1 MAGNDPDERLVYLAC
16 QHIFRDSNSQ
26 VRKLKTV
33 KGLIE
38 QNKTALADILREY
51 NVDRTSNVAKKL
63 LENRV
68 FDSTLEA
75 KIRFPELFDVSPTQ
89 SAEREASEAEAARD
103 EANTVQKISQR
114 ETTGEDAIV
123 PRATHQRETDVE
135 TEVHPASLN
144 SDRTPAVPSL
154 YPVYIHYRG
163 QHVVLTAIQRLLEE
177 GCFEFAQQDFPQI
190 LKEHGWDCTEAV
202 ELTQWTKL
210 FCRHSTR
217 LKENLTRPLDEVISL
232 LRELRHSAVH
242 RLRKT
247 AAGIERLAENAQI
260 FLEALNDSLRSEK
273 VMLLR
278 REIRS
283 TIEELK
289 RSKDLLE
296 GRLLV
301 QLKEIRIKR
310 SELDKWE
317 KEAKETMVFEDL
329 QNLRGIGEG
338 LEKLVEELNSRHTA
352 DPKEPI
358 EGKGKEKMMTVYQES
373 LDSEEEFLGAVVQG
387 NSSETD

>member
-135 TEVHPASLN
+135 TE
-144 SDRTPAVPSL
+144 
-154 YPVYIHYRG
+154 G
-163 QHVVLTAIQRLLEE
+163 
-177 GCFEFAQQDFPQI
+177 
-190 LKEHGWDCTEAV
+190 
-202 ELTQWTKL
+202 EL
-210 FCRHSTR
+210 
-217 LKENLTRPLDEVISL
+217 
-232 LRELRHSAVH
+232 
-242 RLRKT
+242 
-247 AAGIERLAENAQI
+247 
-260 FLEALNDSLRSEK
+260 
-273 VMLLR
+273 
-278 REIRS
+278 
-283 TIEELK
+283 
-289 RSKDLLE
+289 
-296 GRLLV
+296 
-301 QLKEIRIKR
+301 
-310 SELDKWE
+310 
-317 KEAKETMVFEDL
+317 
-329 QNLRGIGEG
+329 
-338 LEKLVEELNSRHTA
+338 
-352 DPKEPI
+352 
-358 EGKGKEKMMTVYQES
+358 
-373 LDSEEEFLGAVVQG
+373 
-387 NSSETD
+387 